1 MSSKVRIWD
10 FCAGTSE
17 VWKLIFGQI
26 VVQNYDLELIKYL
39 LAEYD
44 WSESRKNKVF
54 QNFWFQNQKNKE
66 YEVAWMPKNECL
78 VIFCKKLVFHKEIRC
93 CSEN

>member
-1 MSSKVRIWD
+1 M
-10 FCAGTSE
+10 
-17 VWKLIFGQI
+17 
-26 VVQNYDLELIKYL
+26 QNYDLELIKYL

-44 WSESRKNKVF
+44 WSDSRKNKVF

-66 YEVAWMPKNECL
+66 YEVPWMPKNECL
-78 VIFCKKLVFHKEIRC
+78 VIFCKQLVFHTEIRC